1 MMEQT
6 GAETL
11 TRLLL
16 AYKANTIFGVPGGQT
31 LSFYDSI
38 ADHAPEIR
46 HVLARDEKAGGLMAV
61 GFSRVSFHP
70 GLCDATVGPGAAN
83 LLPAVAE
90 AYTGSVSM
98 IAITSNVT
106 TESMGKG
113 ASQELDHFAL
123 FRPFIKMSLRPKN
136 VEDIPRTVSHAFKVA
151 TSGRPGP
158 VHLDLPQDILES
170 RTEESLPV
178 HAEQEYATYPS
189 YRPRPQATSTA
200 RARDLILVS
209 SRPIILAGGG
219 TILSQAWDEVKSLAE
234 TIGAPVVTTLTGKGI
249 IDENHPL
256 SLGCVGRQGYRPSAN
271 KALRE
276 ADLILALGTKLGQVA
291 TNDWTLIDEQT
302 KIIHVD
308 IDPIE
313 TRKVYREEL
322 AIVADIR
329 STLRDLIE
337 SLSKSQIK
345 PETPWLQKVRS
356 LREEWVEKFKRS
368 STDALSPAMVFNE
381 IMKSLPAKSV
391 LVTSGSFAG
400 AFSGCFYNVRLSGPR
415 FIAARGAGGTETALP
430 LAVGAALGVQDKS
443 RVMAVSGE
451 GGFGYHV
458 AELETARRIGLA
470 LPVIVLNNRSLG
482 WMKILQ
488 KERYGSNYMSSSY
501 MDDLNYAKISES
513 FGCKATRVERASE
526 LRDAVA
532 HAVELDEVF
541 VVEIMID
548 PDECSSTH
556 LKSDPLAQNA

>member
-1 MMEQT
+1 MEQT
-6 GAETL
+6 GADIL
-11 TRLLL
+11 TSLLL
-16 AYKANTIFGVPGGQT
+16 AYKASTIFGVPGGQT

-90 AYTGSVSM
+90 ASTGSVSM

-106 TESMGKG
+106 TESMGRG

-123 FRPFIKMSLRPKN
+123 FRPLVKMSLRPKN

-170 RTEESLPV
+170 KTTETLTAR
-178 HAEQEYATYPS
+178 AEQEYVTYPS
-189 YRPRPQATSTA
+189 YRPRPQVTSTT
-200 RARDLILVS
+200 RARDIILTS
-209 SRPIILAGGG
+209 SSPIILAGGG
-219 TILSQAWDEVKSLAE
+219 AILSQAWDEVRAIAE
-234 TIGAPVVTTLTGKGI
+234 LIGAPVVTTLTGKGI

-271 KALRE
+271 KAIRE

-291 TNDWTLIDEQT
+291 TNDWTLIDEQA

-308 IDPIE
+308 IDPVE

-329 STLRDLIE
+329 STLRDLIDSLTKSHVKSE
-337 SLSKSQIK
+337 SL
-345 PETPWLQKVRS
+345 WLQKVRS
-356 LREEWVEKFKRS
+356 LREEWIDTFRRYSGEP
-368 STDALSPAMVFNE
+368 LSAAMVFKE
-381 IMKSLPAKSV
+381 IMKSLAARSV

-430 LAVGAALGVQDKS
+430 LAVGAALGVQDQS

-470 LPVIVLNNRSLG
+470 LPVIVLNNMSLG

-488 KERYGSNYMSSSY
+488 KEKYGSNYVSSSY

-513 FGCKATRVERASE
+513 FGCKATRVERVSE
-526 LRDAVA
+526 LGEAVA
-532 HAVELDEVF
+532 RAVESNEVF

-556 LKSDPLAQNA
+556 LKSDPLAEGA

>member
-1 MMEQT
+1 MEQT
-6 GAETL
+6 GADIL
-11 TRLLL
+11 TSLLL
-16 AYKANTIFGVPGGQT
+16 AYKASTIFGVPGGQT

-38 ADHAPEIR
+38 ADHAPMIQ

-123 FRPFIKMSLRPKN
+123 FRPFIKVSLRPKN

-170 RTEESLPV
+170 KTAHASPV
-178 HAEQEYATYPS
+178 QAEQEYVTYPS
-189 YRPRPQATSTA
+189 YRPRPQVTSTN
-200 RARDLILVS
+200 RARDIILAS

-219 TILSQAWDEVKSLAE
+219 TILSQAWDEVRALAE
-234 TIGAPVVTTLTGKGI
+234 LIGAPVVTTLTGKGI
-249 IDENHPL
+249 IDETHPL

-271 KALRE
+271 KAIRE
-276 ADLILALGTKLGQVA
+276 ADLVLAFGTKLGQVA
-291 TNDWTLIDEQT
+291 TNDWTLIDEWK

-308 IDPIE
+308 IDPVE

-337 SLSKSQIK
+337 SLNRSQLKS
-345 PETPWLQKVRS
+345 ESPWLQKVRS
-356 LREEWVEKFKRS
+356 LREEWVDVFKRYS
-368 STDALSPAMVFNE
+368 SKPLSASMVFNE
-381 IMKSLPAKSV
+381 IMKSLPAKSI

-430 LAVGAALGVQDKS
+430 LAVGAALGVHDKS

-458 AELETARRIGLA
+458 AELETARRIGIA
-470 LPVIVLNNRSLG
+470 LPVIVLNNMSLG

-488 KERYGSNYMSSSY
+488 KEKYGSNYVSSSY

-513 FGCKATRVERASE
+513 FGCKAARVERASE
-526 LRDAVA
+526 LGEAIARAVQSN
-532 HAVELDEVF
+532 EVF

-556 LKSDPLAQNA
+556 LKSDPLAEGA

>member
-1 MMEQT
+1 
-6 GAETL
+6 
-11 TRLLL
+11 
-16 AYKANTIFGVPGGQT
+16 
-31 LSFYDSI
+31 
-38 ADHAPEIR
+38 
-46 HVLARDEKAGGLMAV
+46 
-61 GFSRVSFHP
+61 
-70 GLCDATVGPGAAN
+70 
-83 LLPAVAE
+83 
-90 AYTGSVSM
+90 
-98 IAITSNVT
+98 
-106 TESMGKG
+106 
-113 ASQELDHFAL
+113 
-123 FRPFIKMSLRPKN
+123 
-136 VEDIPRTVSHAFKVA
+136 
-151 TSGRPGP
+151 
-158 VHLDLPQDILES
+158 
-170 RTEESLPV
+170 
-178 HAEQEYATYPS
+178 
-189 YRPRPQATSTA
+189 
-200 RARDLILVS
+200 
-209 SRPIILAGGG
+209 
-219 TILSQAWDEVKSLAE
+219 
-234 TIGAPVVTTLTGKGI
+234 
-249 IDENHPL
+249 
-256 SLGCVGRQGYRPSAN
+256 
-271 KALRE
+271 
-276 ADLILALGTKLGQVA
+276 
-291 TNDWTLIDEQT
+291 LIDEQT

-337 SLSKSQIK
+337 TLSKSQIK
-345 PETPWLQKVRS
+345 PESPWLQKVRS

>member
-1 MMEQT
+1 MEQS
-6 GAETL
+6 GADAL
-11 TRLLL
+11 TKLLL
-16 AYKANTIFGVPGGQT
+16 AYKASTIFGVPGGQT

-38 ADHAPEIR
+38 ADHAPQIR

-136 VEDIPRTVSHAFKVA
+136 VDDIPRTVNHAFKVA

-170 RTEESLPV
+170 KSQNFLPLQAES
-178 HAEQEYATYPS
+178 EYATYPS
-189 YRPRPQATSTA
+189 YRPRPQVTSTA
-200 RARDLILVS
+200 RARDLILVA
-209 SRPIILAGGG
+209 SRPMILAGGG
-219 TILSQAWDEVKSLAE
+219 TILSQAWDEVKTLAE

-271 KALRE
+271 KALTE

-291 TNDWTLIDEQT
+291 TNDWTLIGDQT

-313 TRKVYREEL
+313 TRKVYKEEL

-337 SLSKSQIK
+337 SLSTNSAKAGS
-345 PETPWLQKVRS
+345 PWLEKVRT
-356 LREEWVEKFKRS
+356 LKEEWTKVFKRLS
-368 STDALSPAMVFNE
+368 AEPLSPAMVYDAIVE
-381 IMKSLPAKSV
+381 ALPPKSV

-400 AFSGCFYNVRLSGPR
+400 AFSGCYYTVRLSGPR

-430 LAVGAALGVQDKS
+430 LAVGAAVGVQDESK
-443 RVMAVSGE
+443 VMAVSGE

-470 LPVIVLNNRSLG
+470 LPVVVLNNRSLG

-488 KERYGSNYMSSSY
+488 REKYGSNYVSSSY

-526 LRDAVA
+526 LREAMD
-532 HAVELDEVF
+532 HAVKSDDVY
-541 VVEIMID
+541 VVEVMID

-556 LKSDPLAQNA
+556 LKSDPLAKI

>member
-1 MMEQT
+1 VQQT
-6 GAETL
+6 GADAL
-11 TRLLL
+11 TKLLL
-16 AYKANTIFGVPGGQT
+16 AYKTSTIFGVPGGQT

-38 ADHAPEIR
+38 ADHAPQIR

-136 VEDIPRTVSHAFKVA
+136 VDDIPRTVNHAFKVA

-170 RTEESLPV
+170 KSQNSLPLQ
-178 HAEQEYATYPS
+178 AESEYATYPS
-189 YRPRPQATSTA
+189 YRPRPQVTSTA
-200 RARDLILVS
+200 RARDLIIAA

-219 TILSQAWDEVKSLAE
+219 TILSQAWDEVKTLAE

-271 KALRE
+271 KALTE

-291 TNDWTLIDEQT
+291 TNDWTLIGDQT

-313 TRKVYREEL
+313 TRKVYKEEL

-337 SLSKSQIK
+337 SLSTNSAKAGS
-345 PETPWLQKVRS
+345 PWLEKVRT
-356 LREEWVEKFKRS
+356 LKEEWTKGFKRLS
-368 STDALSPAMVFNE
+368 AEPLSPAMVYDAIVE
-381 IMKSLPAKSV
+381 ALPPKSV

-400 AFSGCFYNVRLSGPR
+400 AFSGCYYTVRLSGPR

-430 LAVGAALGVQDKS
+430 LAVGAAVGVQDESK
-443 RVMAVSGE
+443 VMAVSGE

-470 LPVIVLNNRSLG
+470 LPVVVLNNRSLG

-488 KERYGSNYMSSSY
+488 REKYGSNYVSSSY

-526 LRDAVA
+526 LREAMD
-532 HAVELDEVF
+532 HAVKSDDVY
-541 VVEIMID
+541 VVEVMID

-556 LKSDPLAQNA
+556 LKSDPLAKI

>member
-1 MMEQT
+1 MGQP
-6 GAETL
+6 GADVL
-11 TRLLL
+11 TKLLL
-16 AYKANTIFGVPGGQT
+16 AYKASTIFGVPGGQT

-46 HVLARDEKAGGLMAV
+46 HILARDEKAGGLMAV

-170 RTEESLPV
+170 KTEEPLPV
-178 HAEQEYATYPS
+178 QAEQEYATYPS
-189 YRPRPQATSTA
+189 YRPRPQITSTA
-200 RARDLILVS
+200 RARDLILQS

-219 TILSQAWDEVKSLAE
+219 TIISQAWDEVRSLAE
-234 TIGAPVVTTLTGKGI
+234 LIGAPVVTTLTGKGI
-249 IDENHPL
+249 IDESHPL
-256 SLGCVGRQGYRPSAN
+256 SLGCAGRQGYRPTAN
-271 KALRE
+271 KALKE
-276 ADLILALGTKLGQVA
+276 ADLILALGTKLGQVS
-291 TNDWTLIDEQT
+291 TNDWTLIDERT

-313 TRKVYREEL
+313 TRKVYKEEL

-337 SLSKSQIK
+337 SLSKTQTKAES
-345 PETPWLQKVRS
+345 PWTQKVRS
-356 LREEWVEKFKRS
+356 LREEWAELFKRIS
-368 STDALSPAMVFNE
+368 AKAMSAAMVYDA
-381 IMKSLPAKSV
+381 IVKSLPAKSV

-400 AFSGCFYNVRLSGPR
+400 AFSGCFYSVRLPGPR

-430 LAVGAALGVQDKS
+430 LAIGAAVGVQEGS

-488 KERYGSNYMSSSY
+488 KEKYGSNYVSSSY

-513 FGCKATRVERASE
+513 FGCKAIRVDRAGDLKE
-526 LRDAVA
+526 AIAR
-532 HAVELDEVF
+532 AVESDEVF
-541 VVEIMID
+541 VVEVMID
-548 PDECSSTH
+548 PDDCSSTH
-556 LKSDPLAQNA
+556 LKSDPLAEGT

>member
-1 MMEQT
+1 MEQT
-6 GAETL
+6 GADIL
-11 TRLLL
+11 TSLLL
-16 AYKANTIFGVPGGQT
+16 AYKASTIFGVPGGQT

-38 ADHAPEIR
+38 ADHAPMIQ

-123 FRPFIKMSLRPKN
+123 FRPFIKVSLRPKN

-170 RTEESLPV
+170 KIAQASPV
-178 HAEQEYATYPS
+178 QAEQEYVTYPS
-189 YRPRPQATSTA
+189 YRPRPQVTSTT
-200 RARDLILVS
+200 RARDIILAS

-219 TILSQAWDEVKSLAE
+219 TILSQAWDEVRALAE
-234 TIGAPVVTTLTGKGI
+234 LIGAPVVTTLTGKGI
-249 IDENHPL
+249 IDETHPL

-271 KALRE
+271 KAIRE
-276 ADLILALGTKLGQVA
+276 ADLVLAFGTKLGQVA
-291 TNDWTLIDEQT
+291 TNDWTLIDEWK

-308 IDPIE
+308 IDPVE
-313 TRKVYREEL
+313 TRKVYSEEL

-337 SLSKSQIK
+337 SLTRNQLKS
-345 PETPWLQKVRS
+345 ESPWLQKVRS
-356 LREEWVEKFKRS
+356 LREEWIDMFKRYS
-368 STDALSPAMVFNE
+368 SKPLSAAMVFNE
-381 IMKSLPAKSV
+381 IMKSLPAQSI

-458 AELETARRIGLA
+458 AELETARRIGIA
-470 LPVIVLNNRSLG
+470 LPVIVLNNMSLG

-488 KERYGSNYMSSSY
+488 KEKYGSNYVSSSY

-513 FGCKATRVERASE
+513 FGCKAARVERASE
-526 LRDAVA
+526 LGEAVA
-532 HAVELDEVF
+532 RAVQSNEVF

-556 LKSDPLAQNA
+556 LKSDSLAEGA

>member
-1 MMEQT
+1 MEQT
-6 GAETL
+6 GADIL
-11 TRLLL
+11 TSLLL
-16 AYKANTIFGVPGGQT
+16 AYKASTIFGVPGGQT

-90 AYTGSVSM
+90 ASTGSVSM

-106 TESMGKG
+106 TESMGRG

-123 FRPFIKMSLRPKN
+123 FRPLVKMSLRPKN

-170 RTEESLPV
+170 KTTETLTAR
-178 HAEQEYATYPS
+178 AEQEYVTYPS
-189 YRPRPQATSTA
+189 YRPRPQVTSTT
-200 RARDLILVS
+200 RARDIILTS
-209 SRPIILAGGG
+209 SSPIILAGGG
-219 TILSQAWDEVKSLAE
+219 TILSQAWDEVRAIAE
-234 TIGAPVVTTLTGKGI
+234 LIGAPVVTTLTGKGI
-249 IDENHPL
+249 IDESHPL

-271 KALRE
+271 KAIRE

-291 TNDWTLIDEQT
+291 TNDWTLINERT

-308 IDPIE
+308 IDPVE

-329 STLRDLIE
+329 STLRDLID
-337 SLSKSQIK
+337 SLTKSHVK
-345 PETPWLQKVRS
+345 SDSLWLQKVRS
-356 LREEWVEKFKRS
+356 LREEWIDTFRRYSGEP
-368 STDALSPAMVFNE
+368 LSAAMVFKE
-381 IMKSLPAKSV
+381 IMKSLAARSV

-430 LAVGAALGVQDKS
+430 LAVGAALGVQDQS

-470 LPVIVLNNRSLG
+470 LPVIVLNNMSLG

-488 KERYGSNYMSSSY
+488 KEKYGSNYVSSSY

-526 LRDAVA
+526 LGEAVGR
-532 HAVELDEVF
+532 AVESNEVF
-541 VVEIMID
+541 VVEVMID

-556 LKSDPLAQNA
+556 LKSDPLAEGA